1 MVISPL
7 EQVISFLSPDQCLI
21 CYQDASMLCD
31 DCSAQ
36 IFRYTESR
44 CYICNT
50 MTSQNQICSS
60 CRSNSRLRRIWWLG
74 LYDKDLKHFIGEMK
88 FHRKRAYARRFGEL
102 FAGTVPYLADD
113 TLVIPAPTASR
124 RIRQRSFDQAVIIAR
139 SFAAH
144 RSLKALPRL
153 LQRRNQDDQIGKRRA
168 DRIHQM
174 KDSFVVSNSRAICG
188 KSILLV
194 DDVVTTGATLES
206 AAAILRKHGAKHV
219 DAVVIARSLRQ

>member
-74 LYDKDLKHFIGEMK
+74 LYDKDLKHFIREMK

-102 FAGTVPYLADD
+102 LAATVPYLADD

-124 RIRQRSFDQAVIIAR
+124 RIRQRSFDQAVTIAR
-139 SFAAH
+139 SFASH
-144 RSLKALPRL
+144 RSLEALPRL

-174 KDSFVVSNSRAICG
+174 KDSFVVSNPSAIYG

>member
-1 MVISPL
+1 
-7 EQVISFLSPDQCLI
+7 
-21 CYQDASMLCD
+21 
-31 DCSAQ
+31 
-36 IFRYTESR
+36 
-44 CYICNT
+44 

-74 LYDKDLKHFIGEMK
+74 LYDKDLKHFIREMK

-102 FAGTVPYLADD
+102 LAATVPYLADD

-124 RIRQRSFDQAVIIAR
+124 RIRQRSFDQAVTIAR
-139 SFAAH
+139 SFASH
-144 RSLKALPRL
+144 RSLEALPRL

-174 KDSFVVSNSRAICG
+174 KDSFVVSNPSAIYG

-206 AAAILRKHGAKHV
+206 AAAVLRKHGAKHV
-219 DAVVIARSLRQ
+219 DAITVARSLRQ

>member
-50 MTSQNQICSS
+50 MTSQNQICPS
-60 CRSNSRLRRIWWLG
+60 CRSGSRLRRVWWLG

>member
-44 CYICNT
+44 CYICNKIT
-50 MTSQNQICSS
+50 VQNQICPS

>member
-1 MVISPL
+1 MNFNPL
-7 EQVISFLSPDQCLI
+7 EQIISILSPEQCHL
-21 CYQDASMLCD
+21 CSRDAIMLCD
-31 DCSAQ
+31 ECSSLL
-36 IFRYTESR
+36 IENKESR
-44 CYICNT
+44 CYICNKIT
-50 MTSQNQICSS
+50 VQNQICPS
-60 CRSNSRLRRIWWLG
+60 CISNSRLRRIWWLG

-174 KDSFVVSNSRAICG
+174 KDSFVVSNPSAIYG
-188 KSILLV
+188 RSILLV

>member
-36 IFRYTESR
+36 IFRNNESR
-44 CYICNT
+44 CYLCNM
-50 MTSQNQICSS
+50 MTSQNQICPS
-60 CRSNSRLRRIWWLG
+60 CRSGSRLRRVWWLG
-74 LYDKDLKHFIGEMK
+74 LYKDDLKKCIGEMK